1 MVARV
6 KLKIEKLGR
15 IQRAELDVRPLTV
28 LIGPNNTN
36 KTWTAY
42 VLYGLLQSLSRT
54 LSAARFDVSPDEQDA
69 ADAET
74 LERMR
79 GLLHPLFDALKAD
92 PAPARVECSLSVASL
107 FEKTDQRYVH
117 NLKAKSICV
126 LLGLPDDQLQGASA
140 RLELL
145 RNEFVTSLVSLE
157 LVFERPL
164 NRLQVRANRHWSPGG
179 GKPEASS
186 ALVSYV
192 DDAWTEQK
200 ILALVHTQL
209 WELIKH
215 VVVFPAER
223 NGLLPVWP
231 LLPASDD
238 LEVPIP
244 VADFGRFL
252 GLAQA
257 AAPMGT
263 MSAPQARLSALL
275 KKAVGGEIAYVTEG
289 GRKRLMF
296 RTAGAEIP
304 LQAAASLSRAV
315 AGLSIYIE
323 RFFQPDDVLI
333 IDELEMNAHPQA
345 QVALTEFVTALVNAG
360 VRVVLTTHSPYVV
373 DHLNNLMEASNTPA
387 ERREELARK
396 FAMGTASSFISPD
409 KVSVH
414 AVQEQSPDGEVL
426 VREVLNRETG
436 LIDWST
442 FSGVSEVVT
451 NLYGDILRASEEEA

>member
-1 MVARV
+1 M

-15 IQRAELDVRPLTV
+15 IQHAELDVRPLTV

-69 ADAET
+69 ADVET

-79 GLLHPLFDALKAD
+79 RLLHPLFDALKAD
-92 PAPARVECSLSVASL
+92 PAPSRVECSLSVPSL
-107 FEKTDQRYVH
+107 FEKTDQRYIH
-117 NLKAKSICV
+117 NLKSQSICV
-126 LLGLPDDQLQGASA
+126 LLGLPDKQLQGASA

-157 LVFERPL
+157 LTFERPL
-164 NRLQVRANRHWSPGG
+164 NRLQVRASRHLNPGG
-179 GKPEASS
+179 GKPE
-186 ALVSYV
+186 VSNYV

-257 AAPMGT
+257 AAPLGK
-263 MSAPQARLSALL
+263 MSAPQAHLSALL
-275 KKAVGGEIAYVTEG
+275 RKAVGGEIAYVTEG

-373 DHLNNLMEASNTPA
+373 DHLNNLMEASRTPA
-387 ERREELARK
+387 GRREELARK
-396 FAMGTASSFISPD
+396 FALGTASSFISPD

-414 AVQEQSPDGEVL
+414 AVQEESPDGEVF

-451 NLYGDILRASEEEA
+451 NLYGDVLRASQEEA